1 MTEPLVHRTTSGLDP
16 DPARVI
22 AHLFL
27 PGEEPFEGRPR
38 AASIVDRVM
47 ALPEIE
53 IEKLAEQLLA
63 DFGPRHRHYAD
74 LLDRHAAIVA
84 TRLDDR
90 ATLSPARRQVLGA
103 TFTSEFSIEAA
114 ALMNPSAVLALDQS
128 GLGPGQLRV
137 VVGLRAIG
145 EGHISSI
152 GFAEA
157 VIGPGATWT
166 FQERQRPAVSATTSA
181 GWWTLRN
188 LRSVLSERWD
198 VDEVGRALLDDLP
211 AEFDTNEL
219 SRAIADMYPELL
231 ARPGAEASIG
241 IIRRFVQSAYTATFD
256 EDVALSQR
264 VLFPTAAEENNGMED
279 LRLTRFVD
287 PDGEVSYRGIY
298 TAYNGRQIAPKLLV
312 SSDLR
317 TFAAHRLG
325 GPAARNKGMALFPR
339 TIDNHHVALCRTDGE
354 STGLAVSDNGHIW
367 GAPIPLHR
375 PATKWELVQVGNCGP
390 PIETDR
396 GWVVLTH
403 AVGPMRIYSI
413 GAILLDLDDPRR
425 VIGQLAEPLLVPGP
439 DEQDGYV
446 PNVVYS
452 CGGMVHD
459 GRLWMPYGIDDSRIG
474 VAWASLDELLD
485 QLVDRR

>member
-1 MTEPLVHRTTSGLDP
+1 MRRTTARLDP

-27 PGEEPFEGRPR
+27 PGEELFEGRSR
-38 AASIVDRVM
+38 AAAVVARVM
-47 ALPEIE
+47 ALPENE
-53 IEKLAEQLLA
+53 VEKLADQLLA
-63 DFGPRHRHYAD
+63 DFGPRHNHYLD
-74 LLDRHAAIVA
+74 LLDRHAAIIA

-90 ATLSPARRQVLGA
+90 ATLSAARRQVLGA

-114 ALMNPSAVLALDQS
+114 ALMNPSAVVSPDQS
-128 GLGPGQLRV
+128 GLEPGQLRV
-137 VVGLRAIG
+137 VLGLRAIG

-157 VIGPGATWT
+157 VIGPGPMWT
-166 FQERQRPAVSATTSA
+166 FQERRRPAVSGTTSA
-181 GWWTLRN
+181 GWWTNRN

-198 VDEVGRALLDDLP
+198 ADEVGRALLDSLP

-219 SRAIADMYPELL
+219 GRAVGDMYPELL
-231 ARPGAEASIG
+231 ARPGAEASIT
-241 IIRRFVQSAYTATFD
+241 IIRRIVQSAYTATFD

-339 TIDNHHVALCRTDGE
+339 TIDGHHLALCRTDGE
-354 STGLAVSDNGHIW
+354 STGLAVSDDGHIW
-367 GAPIPLHR
+367 GAPIALHR
-375 PATKWELVQVGNCGP
+375 PTTKWELLQVGNCGP
-390 PIETDR
+390 PIETDH
-396 GWVVLTH
+396 GWLVLTH
-403 AVGPMRIYSI
+403 AVGPMRLYSI
-413 GAILLDLDDPRR
+413 SAILLDLDDPRR
-425 VIGQLAEPLLVPGP
+425 VVGQLSEPLLVPGP
-439 DEQDGYV
+439 DEQNGYV

-452 CGGMVHD
+452 CGAVVHD

-474 VAWASLDELLD
+474 VAWAPIEELLD
-485 QLVDRR
+485 QLLANR